1 MTQWSR
7 LVEGTIDKNFELF
20 ETYIMKNILALP
32 NDFPIDKYLEEDS
45 EEDGRQAA
53 NETDLK
59 FLQEQM
65 ENITRRLETVT
76 TSSLIREI
84 Y

>member
-1 MTQWSR
+1 
-7 LVEGTIDKNFELF
+7 
-20 ETYIMKNILALP
+20 MKNILALP